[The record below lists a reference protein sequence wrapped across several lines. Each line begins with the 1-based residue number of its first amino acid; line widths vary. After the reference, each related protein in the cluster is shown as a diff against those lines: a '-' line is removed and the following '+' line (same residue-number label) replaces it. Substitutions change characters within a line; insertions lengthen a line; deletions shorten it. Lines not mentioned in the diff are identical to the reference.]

1 MEQCHIFLDKVSP
14 LHDTFHRIT
23 MGEAK
28 PELLP
33 GTLDLLILK
42 TLTRGVEHGYGIAQA
57 IQQSSDGVL
66 EIEEGSLYP
75 ALQRLMLQG
84 WIAAEWGRS
93 ANNRRAR
100 FYRLTPAGRKQLG
113 QQINNFDRLMEGIY
127 RVLRTT

>member
-1 MEQCHIFLDKVSP
+1 
-14 LHDTFHRIT
+14 
-23 MGEAK
+23 
-28 PELLP
+28 
-33 GTLDLLILK
+33 
-42 TLTRGVEHGYGIAQA
+42 
-57 IQQSSDGVL
+57 
-66 EIEEGSLYP
+66 
-75 ALQRLMLQG
+75 MLQG